1 MEAFH
6 HQSYQ
11 SQTIFDHY
19 KSKFER
25 KSSFSNKK
33 LVCEDLDS
41 LWLPTDQTPFFN
53 EQVLLLETITGSL
66 NNHFLFLIQRS

>member
-1 MEAFH
+1 MAAFH
-6 HQSYQ
+6 YQ
-11 SQTIFDHY
+11 SCQSQSTSDHY

-25 KSSFSNKK
+25 KSSFSHKK

-53 EQVLLLETITGSL
+53 EQILWLETITGSL
-66 NNHFLFLIQRS
+66 NNHFSLLIQRS